1 MIREKHTI
9 DAKGQVLGK
18 LAVNIALLLRGKNKQ
33 GFVPYKDDGDF
44 VTVKNAK
51 GVKLTGKKMEQ
62 KNYYHY
68 TGYMSG
74 LRETP
79 IKRMMAEKP
88 TEIIKKAVYRMI
100 PGNKLRDRMI
110 KRLKFE
116 D

>member
-9 DAKGQVLGK
+9 DAQGEVLGK
-18 LAVNIALLLRGKNKQ
+18 LAVRVALLLRGKNKQ
-33 GFVPYKDDGDF
+33 GFVPYKDDGDI
-44 VTVKNAK
+44 VIIKNAK
-51 GVKLTGKKMEQ
+51 KIKVTGKKMDQ

-79 IKRMMAEKP
+79 IKRMLAEKP
-88 TEIIKKAVYRMI
+88 TEVIKKAVYRML
-100 PGNKLRDRMI
+100 PGNKLRDKMI